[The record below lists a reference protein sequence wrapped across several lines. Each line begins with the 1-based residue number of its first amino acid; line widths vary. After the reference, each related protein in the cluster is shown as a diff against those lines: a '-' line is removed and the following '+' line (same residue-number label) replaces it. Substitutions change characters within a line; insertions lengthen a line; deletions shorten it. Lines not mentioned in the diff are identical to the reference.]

1 MEKKPISP
9 VTFIGQNPSAN
20 GTDSM
25 SLMAQGSMTQCG
37 YVMPDQCSQSNFSF
51 NPSPAPGMYHSF
63 GSSPIAGVNQPQDF
77 YNYSCRAY
85 FDYQIHELKN
95 DKQTA
100 RKMLLDD
107 HKRQNYEQK
116 KAADLRVGEK
126 KLNMIEENR
135 MARNLEHYTVFR
147 DGYGYLCMSVH
158 RPDGRK
164 AETKIMD
171 AKNLTAEKFFA
182 HGKDGKIYI
191 IFHIFWENNPLGFWL
206 TGDQLTSK
214 KLREKFAENG
224 LIILTGIKIM
234 RECVN
239 AICAFLFRECEMRHS
254 IDSDSGSDSGIYLG
268 SEIPLTSGWNK
279 LSDGSWYYCR
289 EEERNFDKLQ

>member
-20 GTDSM
+20 GTDST

-147 DGYGYLCMSVH
+147 DGYGYLCMSCT
-158 RPDGRK
+158 DQ
-164 AETKIMD
+164 TD
-171 AKNLTAEKFFA
+171 EK
-182 HGKDGKIYI
+182 
-191 IFHIFWENNPLGFWL
+191 
-206 TGDQLTSK
+206 Q
-214 KLREKFAENG
+214 KLRLWMPKISPRKSFLPTGKMEKY
-224 LIILTGIKIM
+224 T
-234 RECVN
+234 
-239 AICAFLFRECEMRHS
+239 LFFTFFGR
-254 IDSDSGSDSGIYLG
+254 ITLWVSG
-268 SEIPLTSGWNK
+268 
-279 LSDGSWYYCR
+279 
-289 EEERNFDKLQ
+289 